1 MFTCSHVWGLSQAC
15 ATQFTLQLAVVG
27 LRNLG
32 VEGGHDVGTGGRED
46 AREREVSRVRSGP
59 RAAGPAGPTGLWR
72 GVRRHMQRWGPSP
85 HGGACDLWGPAE
97 NFSVTVKGAEF
108 GEPVTLRLVEVENN
122 TFRFDVLSPKVVE
135 TATERGQD
143 GRGYLGQ
150 RSKM

>member
-1 MFTCSHVWGLSQAC
+1 MSE
-15 ATQFTLQLAVVG
+15 LAVE
-27 LRNLG
+27 RM
-32 VEGGHDVGTGGRED
+32 H
-46 AREREVSRVRSGP
+46 EREVSRVRSGP

-72 GVRRHMQRWGPSP
+72 GVRRHTRRWGPSP
-85 HGGACDLWGPAE
+85 HGDACDLWDPAE